1 MWSRVEQGHRDRDGA
16 GPPAGWEV
24 RPFFLQQPGLSGPVG
39 PPNCPQDLQPHVRP
53 GCCVPWGE
61 EGRLT
66 LNPGIPGGPGG
77 PGGQMA
83 GHCQKTEGSDPP
95 DNLGPDRPGL
105 PGPGTGRP
113 PSGGASGTPGPPG
126 TPGRASGRLRVQ
138 GAPAQPRPPAR
149 RRLHGGCWPHRG
161 LRPAS
166 PRQISGCA
174 SRDTNCFRSKQ
185 VSWGHRWDAPGPGRG
200 ETQGMAL
207 GFLDHSTADGAQSR
221 CHRPLLPIP
230 EDRQALPLGR
240 QLARPRDA
248 G

>member
-24 RPFFLQQPGLSGPVG
+24 SPFFLQQPGLSGPVG

-83 GHCQKTEGSDPP
+83 GHCRKTEGSDPP

-105 PGPGTGRP
+105 PGLARAVPR
-113 PSGGASGTPGPPG
+113 AEGP
-126 TPGRASGRLRVQ
+126 RA
-138 GAPAQPRPPAR
+138 
-149 RRLHGGCWPHRG
+149 HRG
-161 LRPAS
+161 LRGPRAGPQGGCGCRELLHS
-166 PRQISGCA
+166 PG
-174 SRDTNCFRSKQ
+174 
-185 VSWGHRWDAPGPGRG
+185 
-200 ETQGMAL
+200 
-207 GFLDHSTADGAQSR
+207 
-221 CHRPLLPIP
+221 
-230 EDRQALPLGR
+230 LPLGGGSTVAAGR
-240 QLARPRDA
+240 TGAFVPRPRGKFQA
-248 G
+248 ALLLGTQIALGANRCPGGTGGMLQARGAVRPKGWRWVF